1 MLACSKCIA
10 LKPPTQACL
19 LAGLFAHDLDI
30 TGVKV
35 DGEDVE
41 FEQRMGTYEQQG
53 KPEGK
58 HKCAHCMLGKTS
70 FNVQHACSM
79 HGTAFSYLS

>member
-1 MLACSKCIA
+1 MLACSKCIT
-10 LKPPTQACL
+10 LKSPTQG

-41 FEQRMGTYEQQG
+41 FEQRMGTYDHQE

-58 HKCAHCMLGKTS
+58 HITCAHCMLRKTK
-70 FNVQHACSM
+70 
-79 HGTAFSYLS
+79 

>member
-1 MLACSKCIA
+1 MLACLNYIT
-10 LKPPTQACL
+10 LKSPTQG

-58 HKCAHCMLGKTS
+58 HNTCADCI
-70 FNVQHACSM
+70 
-79 HGTAFSYLS
+79 